1 MSSLL
6 AAVALLS
13 SLIIL
18 FLCLNSWDPNSV
30 MHAFGLGQLSYGQI
44 ITVVYLKVSVSDF
57 LTLFSA
63 RTPDGFFWSTYPSM
77 ILLCASVF
85 ALSLSTIVAC
95 AWPSSYPDGIY
106 ALGLGYRH
114 PKTLALFVWVYC
126 IFWWFIQ
133 DGLKVALHRYMER
146 YGIFGMIKNE
156 QAHQLDARKNRN
168 AKDKY
173 ADKGSRMDVS
183 VEGNEDVLEGIHIYI
198 YVYTHISIHVY
209 KNLTVFIFLHTGY
222 THTYIYIYINICIYV
237 YIHISND
244 INITMK
250 GL

>member
-6 AAVALLS
+6 AGVALLS

-63 RTPDGFFWSTYPSM
+63 RTPEGFFWTTAPSW
-77 ILLCASVF
+77 ILFGASVF
-85 ALSLSTIVAC
+85 ALSLSTVVAC

-114 PKTLALFVWVYC
+114 PKSLALFVWVYC
-126 IFWWFIQ
+126 IFWWFVQ
-133 DGLKVALHRYMER
+133 DFLKVCLHKYMER

-173 ADKGSRMDVS
+173 TDKGSRMDVGA
-183 VEGNEDVLEGIHIYI
+183 ERNEDALEGIHIY
-198 YVYTHISIHVY
+198 
-209 KNLTVFIFLHTGY
+209 
-222 THTYIYIYINICIYV
+222 V
-237 YIHISND
+237 YIHIY
-244 INITMK
+244 
-250 GL
+250 LYV

>member
-1 MSSLL
+1 MFIDIYVYIQVFTMSSLL
-6 AAVALLS
+6 AGVALLS

-18 FLCLNSWDPNSV
+18 YLCLNSWSKGSI

-63 RTPDGFFWSTYPSM
+63 RTPEGFFWSTYPSW
-77 ILLCASVF
+77 ILFGASCF

-106 ALGLGYRH
+106 ALGLGYRN
-114 PKTLALFVWVYC
+114 PKSLALFVWVYC
-126 IFWWFIQ
+126 IFWWFVQ
-133 DGLKVALHRYMER
+133 DAMKVMLHKYMER

-173 ADKGSRMDVS
+173 ADKGLRMDIG
-183 VEGNEDVLEGIHIYI
+183 EGHEDVLEGSHIYI
-198 YVYTHISIHVY
+198 SH
-209 KNLTVFIFLHTGY
+209 
-222 THTYIYIYINICIYV
+222 ICIYIFGV
-237 YIHISND
+237 IRI
-244 INITMK
+244 
-250 GL
+250 